1 MDETAAI
8 RHIPTMNKLPK
19 WIAVA
24 LLPLALY
31 GQNPQRES
39 VREVIQTHRTTARA
53 IAPLKVNEEESA
65 PKMALA
71 LVSPA
76 PRAAARVV
84 AMQGPTL
91 AIDKYVV
98 AGGGGTST
106 GGGFTLDGT
115 IGQAAAGGPL
125 SAGSFSLTSGFWE
138 AASTASAAKK
148 RGGQLTSQ

>member
-8 RHIPTMNKLPK
+8 RHIPTMKKLPK

-31 GQNPQRES
+31 GQNSQRES
-39 VREVIQTHRTTARA
+39 VREVIQTRTTARA
-53 IAPLKVNEEESA
+53 IAPLKVNEEQSA
-65 PKMALA
+65 PKMAMA
-71 LVSPA
+71 LGLPA
-76 PRAAARVV
+76 PRAAARVA
-84 AMQGPTL
+84 AMQGPGL

-98 AGGGGTST
+98 AGGGGAST

-115 IGQAAAGGPL
+115 IGQAASGGPL

-138 AASTASAAKK
+138 AASTAAAAKK

>member
-1 MDETAAI
+1 MK
-8 RHIPTMNKLPK
+8 KLPT
-19 WIAVA
+19 WIGVA

-31 GQNPQRES
+31 AQNPQRES
-39 VREVIQTHRTTARA
+39 VREVLQTRPITIRTLSS
-53 IAPLKVNEEESA
+53 LKVNPTQSE

-71 LVSPA
+71 LGMP
-76 PRAAARVV
+76 AARAVAQPI

-98 AGGGGTST
+98 AGGGGSST

-115 IGQAAAGGPL
+115 IGQAASGGPL
-125 SAGSFSLTSGFWE
+125 SAGSFSLSSGFWE
-138 AASTASAAKK
+138 AASNTAVSNK